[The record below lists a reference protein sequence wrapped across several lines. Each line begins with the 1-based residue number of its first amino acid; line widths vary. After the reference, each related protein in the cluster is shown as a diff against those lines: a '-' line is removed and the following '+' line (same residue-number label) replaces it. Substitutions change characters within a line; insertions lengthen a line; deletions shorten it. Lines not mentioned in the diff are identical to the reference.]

1 MSSKQQIRSDLGK
14 ARGLGSAHHGSGHW
28 MHQKMT
34 ALANIPL
41 VIWFVYSM
49 VALIGSTYTEY
60 TAWLAQPVN
69 AILMILLVISA
80 FYHAVLGSQVVVE
93 DYISNK
99 GFRMMKI
106 IGNKL
111 FFFAFAVAC
120 IFSILK
126 VAFTA

>member
-1 MSSKQQIRSDLGK
+1 MSNNQIRSDLGK
-14 ARGLGSAHHGSGHW
+14 ARGLGSAHHGTGHW
-28 MHQKMT
+28 MHQKFT

-49 VALIGSTYTEY
+49 VSLIGASYGDY
-60 TAWLAQPVN
+60 VAWLAEPVH
-69 AILMILLVISA
+69 AILMILLVISTY
-80 FYHAVLGSQVVVE
+80 YHAVLGTQVMFE

-99 GFRMMKI
+99 GFRLFKI
-106 IGNKL
+106 VGLKL
-111 FFFAFAVAC
+111 FFTAFAVAS